1 MGDFEGV
8 APITHDV
15 VVLRWAEMFL
25 KGANR
30 PYFEQIFVDQV
41 TRLIKPIEGAR
52 IHRAHAR
59 MLIEVP
65 RADLGRTVE
74 RLGRLFGLH
83 SMSPA
88 RMCERDVDQI
98 AQVAVELMRD
108 VVARRGGDRPKFKV
122 ETNRPDKSF
131 PLNSVEVSRKVGGRI
146 AQELG
151 LPVDV
156 HHPDLTVGVEIGH
169 KGRIFTWTETLPGP
183 GGLPVGATGRV
194 NLMISGGIDS
204 PVAGYLAMKRGCTLM
219 ATYFHSFPFTG
230 DKTKEKVIDL
240 TRRLAAYQG
249 PIPLHVVH
257 FTEVQKKLR
266 ETGPA
271 ELAIVLYRRMMVRT
285 AAVLAARDGALAIV
299 TGDNL
304 AQVASQTLENLI
316 ATEDASAIPVLR
328 PLLTY
333 DKLETVALAQ
343 KIGTYDTSILPY
355 DDCCSLFLPPHPATR
370 ARAKDANWIERE
382 LEVDRLAAEMAAS
395 AERIIVEP

>member
-1 MGDFEGV
+1 MSEVSEGTP
-8 APITHDV
+8 PITSDV

-30 PYFEQIFVDQV
+30 PYFEQVFVDQV
-41 TRLIKPIEGAR
+41 NRLVRPIAGAR

-59 MLIEVP
+59 MLVEVP
-65 RADLGRTVE
+65 RAELDRTIA
-74 RLGRLFGLH
+74 RLGKLFGLH

-88 RMCERDVDQI
+88 RMCERDIDHI
-98 AQVAVELMRD
+98 AQVAVELTRD
-108 VVARRGGDRPKFKV
+108 VVAKRGDRPKFKV
-122 ETNRPDKSF
+122 ETNHPDKSF
-131 PLNSVEVSRKVGGRI
+131 PLDSVAVSRKVGGRI

-230 DKTKEKVIDL
+230 DKTKEKVVEL
-240 TRRLAAYQG
+240 VRRLADYHG

-257 FTEVQKKLR
+257 FTDVQKRLR

-271 ELAIVLYRRMMVRT
+271 ELAVVLYRRMMVRT
-285 AAVLAARDGALAIV
+285 AAKLAEQQGALAIV

-304 AQVASQTLENLI
+304 AQVASQTLENLT
-316 ATEDASAIPVLR
+316 ATEEASSLPVLR

-343 KIGTYDTSILPY
+343 KIGTYETSILPY
-355 DDCCSLFLPPHPATR
+355 DDCCSLFLPPHPATK
-370 ARAKDANWIERE
+370 ARAKDANWIERD
-382 LEVDRLAAEMAAS
+382 LGVDTLATEMAQS